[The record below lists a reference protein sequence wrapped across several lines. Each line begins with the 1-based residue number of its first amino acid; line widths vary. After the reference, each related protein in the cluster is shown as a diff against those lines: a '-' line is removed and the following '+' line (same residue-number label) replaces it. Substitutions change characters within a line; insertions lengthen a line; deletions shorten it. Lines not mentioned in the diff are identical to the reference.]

1 MEKVGECCDGMEC
14 WRKGGCRDGGIGG
27 RRDVSIVGEMA
38 GYWDEMMEK
47 CKEMKVLA
55 GYWDGWV
62 VVLVRSDG
70 AMKGW
75 CDSGI

>member
-1 MEKVGECCDGMEC
+1 M
-14 WRKGGCRDGGIGG
+14 R
-27 RRDVSIVGEMA
+27 EMA

-47 CKEMKVLA
+47 GKEMKVLA

-75 CDSGI
+75 WDSGI

>member
-1 MEKVGECCDGMEC
+1 M
-14 WRKGGCRDGGIGG
+14 
-27 RRDVSIVGEMA
+27 GEMA

-47 CKEMKVLA
+47 CKEMTVLA